1 MLNNFELRKSCSSLR
16 VTTFYGAFRPRF
28 CVHALSSQPEIT
40 NKKPS
45 MDPLSLVQSVLA
57 PLRLVRD
64 AIQGAQDIKKT
75 MRDRFA
81 DYYSM
86 LEPLTQSPEKV
97 NDKGITH
104 ELDRLKDLFDNVKDL
119 LYNHTAKAGDSR
131 LEKTTKITQRAAFH
145 TEINEELEAIDADV
159 MRQLQIISTKGAIN
173 IVEIINSF
181 EERITALL
189 TLIMQSKMQKKSKV
203 DVISTELAKM
213 GQLSGPWLLLG
224 DVTKPNNAS
233 LARLIALYPAIH
245 EHFYRVVW
253 VKVGMADKD
262 RTEALLQRLASELAR
277 DAAHFEAAAQPLL
290 TFGSR
295 DEALRSITAAEEHIP
310 RLVVLEDVRD
320 RGLVD
325 ALRGKGLQLL
335 VCASDRSVVAA
346 NAGCTEVGDLTEDEK
361 SQVEVKAGD
370 WKDQTEKD
378 VWTVYFRVS
387 HRLRRSCQ

>member
-1 MLNNFELRKSCSSLR
+1 
-16 VTTFYGAFRPRF
+16 
-28 CVHALSSQPEIT
+28 
-40 NKKPS
+40 

-57 PLRLVRD
+57 PLRLARD

-97 NDKGITH
+97 KDKGLTR
-104 ELDRLKDLFDNVKDL
+104 ELERLKDLFSNVKDL
-119 LYNHTAKAGDSR
+119 LQKHTANAGDSR
-131 LEKTTKITQRAAFH
+131 LEKINKKTKRAAFH
-145 TEINEELEAIDADV
+145 VELNEELEAIDADV

-173 IVEIINSF
+173 IMEIIKSF
-181 EERITALL
+181 EERMTALL
-189 TLIMQSKMQKKSKV
+189 TLIMQAKPQKKPKV
-203 DVISTELAKM
+203 DAISAELAKM

-224 DVTKPNNAS
+224 DADQINNAS
-233 LARLIALYPAIH
+233 LARLIALHPTVL
-245 EHFYRVVW
+245 EHFYHVVW

-277 DAAHFEAAAQPLL
+277 DAAHSEAAAQPLI
-290 TFGSR
+290 TFDSR
-295 DEALRSITAAEEHIP
+295 DEAIRSITAAEEHIP

-325 ALRGKGLQLL
+325 ALRGTGLQLL

-346 NAGCTEVGDLTEDEK
+346 KAGCTEVGDLTEDEK

-370 WKDQTEKD
+370 WKDKTEKD
-378 VWTVYFRVS
+378 VWTVNFRVS
-387 HRLRRSCQ
+387 HLLRRSCQ